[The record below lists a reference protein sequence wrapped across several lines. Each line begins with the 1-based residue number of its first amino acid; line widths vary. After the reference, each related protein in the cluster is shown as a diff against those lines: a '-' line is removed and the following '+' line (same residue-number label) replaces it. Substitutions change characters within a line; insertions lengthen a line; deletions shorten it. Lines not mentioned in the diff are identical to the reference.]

1 MAGQKG
7 ALSGTITRIVSNG
20 SWNSSQGG
28 TFFSFKVDLDGDEPL
43 KDAEYNQKNEVAKY
57 KVGDK
62 ISFDKQ
68 VDDKGRVKLK
78 NHAIDSGN
86 AGPSGKGSSYNDPIE
101 IKKTALSM
109 SQQMAIA
116 MYYKMNE
123 KKGKLQELLT
133 AESTQEEIKAAQ
145 LVFPKAL
152 KYIDALAIYFFNYV
166 INCDPLTRD
175 NVIRRAYA
183 IERGIAMI
191 GFQGMTIDEE
201 GKSVGVNSS
210 ADVLVA
216 AQHLI
221 DQQMLIV

>member
-1 MAGQKG
+1 MPGQKG
-7 ALSGTITRIVSNG
+7 ALSGTITRIQSNG

-28 TFFSFKVDLDGDEPL
+28 TFFSFKVDLDGDDPL
-43 KDAEYNQKNEVAKY
+43 KDAEYNQKNETAKY

-101 IKKTALSM
+101 IKRTAMSM
-109 SQQMAIA
+109 AQQMAVL

-123 KKGKLQELLT
+123 GKEEVEKKYPTG
-133 AESTQEEIKAAQ
+133 IKNLDV
-145 LVFPKAL
+145 LV
-152 KYIDALAIYFFNYV
+152 IYFFNWIV
-166 INCDPLTRD
+166 NIEPITREGAQ
-175 NVIRRAYA
+175 RRAYA
-183 IERGIAMI
+183 VERAIALLS
-191 GFQGMTIDEE
+191 FQGMVVEE
-201 GKSVGVNSS
+201 EVKAVEANQGKPIKDSER
-210 ADVLVA
+210 VLLY

-221 DQQMLIV
+221 DQQVLIV